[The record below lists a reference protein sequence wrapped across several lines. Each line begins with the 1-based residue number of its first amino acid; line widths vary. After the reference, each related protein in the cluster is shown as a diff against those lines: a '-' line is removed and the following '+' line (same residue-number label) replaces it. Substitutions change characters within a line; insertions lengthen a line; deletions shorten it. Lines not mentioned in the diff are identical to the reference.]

1 MSRDPYSLPG
11 YDAWKLASPDD
22 EWTHD
27 DDEPPRIISV
37 HVRPPIPD
45 RRWDWCAYRDGQ
57 EELGH
62 YGWGATEAEALADLK
77 DLEAEDLP

>member
-27 DDEPPRIISV
+27 DDEPPRIIVV

-57 EELGH
+57 EEGH
-62 YGWGATEAEALADLK
+62 CGWGATEAEALSDLEG
-77 DLEAEDLP
+77 LEAEDQP